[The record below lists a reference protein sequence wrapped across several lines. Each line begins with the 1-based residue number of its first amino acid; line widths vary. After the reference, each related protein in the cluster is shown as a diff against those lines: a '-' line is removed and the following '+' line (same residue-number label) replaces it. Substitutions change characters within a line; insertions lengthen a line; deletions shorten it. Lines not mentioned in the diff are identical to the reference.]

1 MRGATQLYKQ
11 DIWMEQDMGN
21 LIQKKY
27 PCMGA
32 SAMRP
37 SWTYKL
43 GQNII
48 SIGKKEKDLGAVI
61 QDN

>member
-1 MRGATQLYKQ
+1 
-11 DIWMEQDMGN
+11 MEQDMGN